1 MLNITTLTDSCT
13 RESRQKSEA
22 GYYHA
27 EFLHWPRV
35 QNCKPTIHIL
45 QRIRA
50 RQWGTATP
58 AQALV
63 VIAAA
68 LAGELK
74 AQGNLE
80 SLSPDLPA
88 EDRKL
93 VSSHWRDKAT
103 TKEFN
108 AGIRVLSME
117 NQASRVHN
125 AVAWLVDPER
135 TQAEIQKAL
144 RPVIEAHF
152 GASTDGSTLLLKN
165 QYRWQG
171 MTGYLA
177 TKEVFPHIP
186 APIPPKPFTLIDMFG
201 VDE

>member
-1 MLNITTLTDSCT
+1 MLNIQPLTDSCT

-35 QNCKPTIHIL
+35 KDCTPTIHVL
-45 QRIRA
+45 QRIRS

-58 AQALV
+58 AQAMV

-80 SLSPDLPA
+80 SLSPNLPA

-93 VSSHWRDKAT
+93 VAAHWRDKAT

-108 AGIRVLSME
+108 AAIRVLSMDS
-117 NQASRVHN
+117 QTTKVHN
-125 AVAWLVDPER
+125 AVAWLVGPER
-135 TQAEIQKAL
+135 TQEEIQKAI
-144 RPVIEAHF
+144 RPIVEAHF
-152 GASTDGSTLLLKN
+152 GTSSDGSTLLLKN

-177 TKEVFPHIP
+177 SKEVFPHIP
-186 APIPPKPFTLIDMFG
+186 TPPKAKEFTLIDMFG